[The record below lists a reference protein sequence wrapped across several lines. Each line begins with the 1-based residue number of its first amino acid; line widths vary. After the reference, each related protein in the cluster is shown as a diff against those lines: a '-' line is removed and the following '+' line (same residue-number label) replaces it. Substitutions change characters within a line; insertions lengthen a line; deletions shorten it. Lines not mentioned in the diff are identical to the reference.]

1 MSTMREVG
9 EMATVAMGMQRGA
22 TPSRCTTTLYDLM
35 TAIQDVVGP
44 ENDALAVVT
53 MVHLLQSGR
62 LTWLRTDH
70 ALRGAAHGVV
80 NPAA

>member
-1 MSTMREVG
+1 MSTVMKVG
-9 EMATVAMGMQRGA
+9 ERATVATGMQRGA

-35 TAIQDVVGP
+35 TAIQDVVSP
-44 ENDALAVVT
+44 EDDALAVAT

-70 ALRGAAHGVV
+70 ALRGGARHMA
-80 NPAA
+80 